1 MTQQPTTPDPVTPDP
16 ASPDPVTA
24 DPVNVPQIS
33 ILPARRADLGA
44 IMALE
49 RDGFGPEEQWSER
62 SWLGELIGDS
72 RTVLIARAHHP
83 VGVIT
88 LQNVDRSADLL
99 RLVVAARHRRQGIG
113 FALIRAGMLAVHH
126 RGARSVLLEVGFDNE
141 PAIAAYQRFGFEQ
154 LAARENYYGP
164 GRHAL
169 ILKFWDLPRWAA
181 EQLANQP
188 TDDGRAELV

>member
-1 MTQQPTTPDPVTPDP
+1 MTG
-16 ASPDPVTA
+16 SE
-24 DPVNVPQIS
+24 IG
-33 ILPARRADLGA
+33 ILHARRDDLAA

-49 RDGFGPEEQWSER
+49 RDGFPLEEQWSVR
-62 SWLGELIGDS
+62 SWQGELLGDG

-88 LQNVDRSADLL
+88 LQTVDRSADLH
-99 RLVVAARHRRQGIG
+99 RLVVARQARRRGIG
-113 FALIRAGMLAVHH
+113 TALIRAGLLGVHH
-126 RGARSVLLEVGFDNE
+126 HGARSVLLEVAYDNE

-154 LAARENYYGP
+154 LAVREDYYGR

-181 EQLANQP
+181 QEVE
-188 TDDGRAELV
+188 R